1 MNNNEIEKIIEL
13 KKKRKNL
20 GNVIK
25 ELNEFLRFYN
35 NSFREE
41 ESKKALD
48 RIESYVKNTVVRRN
62 NIGDQIQSIANE
74 IVCNHEMLI
83 DVILE
88 YECPVCKK
96 IINYKDI
103 PPTTKYLVS
112 YYVDKKHKEIIDNK
126 INEIVLSSIDEETA
140 NEELLEY
147 FSNKQIEEGFS
158 LRRYIK

>member
-1 MNNNEIEKIIEL
+1 MNNNKIEKIIEL

-96 IINYKDI
+96 IINYKNI
-103 PPTTKYLVS
+103 
-112 YYVDKKHKEIIDNK
+112 
-126 INEIVLSSIDEETA
+126 
-140 NEELLEY
+140 
-147 FSNKQIEEGFS
+147 
-158 LRRYIK
+158 